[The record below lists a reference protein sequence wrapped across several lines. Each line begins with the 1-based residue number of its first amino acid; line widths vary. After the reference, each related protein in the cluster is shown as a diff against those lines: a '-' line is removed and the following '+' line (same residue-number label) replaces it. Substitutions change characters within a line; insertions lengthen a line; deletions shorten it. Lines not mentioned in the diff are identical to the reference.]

1 MEDRRVFTR
10 IEARLP
16 LRFRDLSQGKE
27 GSAETI
33 NISANGLG
41 LVTNGN
47 LTIQTYIEMWVYIP
61 DQHEPFHT
69 RGEVIWSTD
78 LAGTNYKRV
87 GVRLEKEELM
97 GLARALWINKSA

>member
-10 IEARLP
+10 IETRLP
-16 LRFRDLSQGKE
+16 LRFKDLNQGKE
-27 GSAETI
+27 GTAETI

-47 LTIQTYIEMWVYIP
+47 LTIKTSVEMWIYIP
-61 DQHEPFHT
+61 DHHEPLHT
-69 RGEVIWSTD
+69 RGEVVWSTD
-78 LAGTNYKRV
+78 LADTKYRRI

-97 GLARALWINKSA
+97 GLARALWVK